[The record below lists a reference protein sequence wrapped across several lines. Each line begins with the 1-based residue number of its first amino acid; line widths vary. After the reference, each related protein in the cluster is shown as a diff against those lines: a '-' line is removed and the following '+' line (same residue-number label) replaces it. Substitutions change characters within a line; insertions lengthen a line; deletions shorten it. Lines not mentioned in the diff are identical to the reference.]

1 MEFITIKTSH
11 YASDLAVLQSKL
23 ESYGINCYLKNEFS
37 AQVLSHLPNSLVELQ
52 IAEADLTKVQALIK
66 ENGED
71 FLD

>member
-11 YASDLAVLQSKL
+11 YASDLVVLQSKL
-23 ESYGINCYLKNEFS
+23 QSLGINCFLKNEFS

-52 IAEADLTKVQALIK
+52 IAKTDLPKVQKLLE

>member
-1 MEFITIKTSH
+1 MEFITIKSSH

-23 ESYGINCYLKNEFS
+23 QSYGINCYLKNEFS
-37 AQVLSHLPNSLVELQ
+37 AQVLTHLPNSLVELQ
-52 IAEADLTKVQALIK
+52 IAEADLAKVQELIE

>member
-23 ESYGINCYLKNEFS
+23 LSFGINCYLKNEFS
-37 AQVLSHLPNSLVELQ
+37 AQVLSHLPNAMVELQ
-52 IAEADLTKVQALIK
+52 VATADLEKIQRLLDEYGK
-66 ENGED
+66 D

>member
-1 MEFITIKTSH
+1 MEFITIKSSH
-11 YASDLAVLQSKL
+11 YAFDLAVLQSKL

-37 AQVLSHLPNSLVELQ
+37 AQVLSHLPNSVVELQ
-52 IAEADLTKVQALIK
+52 IAKSDLAKIQQLIE